1 MEAILSNNT
10 RKLLQFEVSK
20 NVDLQFKKWTYCVIY
35 RNFLAHIR
43 SLLQR
48 LDGPVATAVAK
59 SSLAEFRSVQLVQ
72 LVRYEWV
79 VYRDCIINDTT
90 DQS

>member
-1 MEAILSNNT
+1 MSICSLKNELI
-10 RKLLQFEVSK
+10 VS
-20 NVDLQFKKWTYCVIY
+20 FIVI
-35 RNFLAHIR
+35 FLAHIR

-59 SSLAEFRSVQLVQ
+59 SSLAEFRSVQLV
-72 LVRYEWV
+72 RYEWV
-79 VYRDCIINDTT
+79 VYGDCIINDTT